1 MDELAGRVAVVT
13 GAAGGIGLELAA
25 KLAGQGMRIVMSD
38 VDGGRLEAA
47 AAGLDGEVEAVVAN
61 VARPEDVDA
70 LAERAWARFGSVD
83 VLCNNAGV
91 TRPGLA
97 WELGVD
103 EWQWLLSVNILG
115 VVNGIRAFLPAMLER
130 GEPGHVVNTASIGG
144 LLPYGGIAA
153 YTATKYA
160 VVGLSESL
168 HLDLRA
174 AGAPIGVSV
183 LCPGPTETEFR
194 SHSRALHP
202 DGRAGDISGEYDG
215 VDRIPAAHAAALVV
229 DAIGSDRFWVLT
241 HPAYRDAIE
250 RRARGIVE
258 TDEVVGGDF
267 R

>member
-1 MDELAGRVAVVT
+1 MDDLAGRVAVVT
-13 GAAGGIGLELAA
+13 GAAGGIGLELASQ
-25 KLAGQGMRIVMSD
+25 LAAAGMRVVMSD
-38 VDGGRLEAA
+38 VDGERLEAA
-47 AAGLDGEVEAVVAN
+47 AAGVDGEVEAVVAD
-61 VARPEDVDA
+61 VADPAAVEA
-70 LAERAWARFGSVD
+70 LAERARARFGDVH

-91 TRPGLA
+91 TRPGPA
-97 WELGVD
+97 WELD
-103 EWQWLLSVNILG
+103 LAEWQWLLTVNVLG
-115 VVNGIRAFLPAMLER
+115 VVHGIRAFVPSMLER

-144 LLPYGGIAA
+144 LLPYAGIAA

-168 HLDLRA
+168 YLDLRN

-202 DGRAGDISGEYDG
+202 DGPAADVYGEYQG
-215 VDRIPAAHAAALVV
+215 VARIPAADAAALVV
-229 DAIGSDRFWVLT
+229 DAIRSGRFWVLT

-258 TDEVVGGDF
+258 TDEVVAGDF

>member
-1 MDELAGRVAVVT
+1 MDDLAGRVAVVT
-13 GAAGGIGLELAA
+13 GAAGGIGLELASQ
-25 KLAGQGMRIVMSD
+25 LAAARMRVVMSD
-38 VDGGRLEAA
+38 VDGERLEAA
-47 AAGLDGEVEAVVAN
+47 AAGVDGEVEAVVAD
-61 VARPEDVDA
+61 VADPAAVEA
-70 LAERAWARFGSVD
+70 LAERARARFGDVH

-91 TRPGLA
+91 TRPGPAWGLDLA
-97 WELGVD
+97 
-103 EWQWLLSVNILG
+103 EWQWLLTVNVLG
-115 VVNGIRAFLPAMLER
+115 VVHGISAFVPSMLER

-144 LLPYGGIAA
+144 LLPYAGIAA

-168 HLDLRA
+168 YLDLRN

-202 DGRAGDISGEYDG
+202 DGPAADVYGEYQG
-215 VDRIPAAHAAALVV
+215 VARIPAADAAALVV
-229 DAIGSDRFWVLT
+229 DAIRSGRFWVLT

-258 TDEVVGGDF
+258 TDEVVAGDF

>member
-1 MDELAGRVAVVT
+1 MDDLAGRVALVT

-25 KLAGQGMRIVMSD
+25 QLAAAGMRVVMSD
-38 VDGGRLEAA
+38 VDQERLEAA
-47 AAGLDGEVEAVVAN
+47 AATVDGEVEAVAAD
-61 VARPEDVDA
+61 VARPADVDA
-70 LAERAWARFGSVD
+70 LAERARTRFGSVH

-91 TRPGLA
+91 TRPGSA

-103 EWQWLLSVNILG
+103 EWQWLLSVNVLG
-115 VVNGIRAFLPAMLER
+115 VVNGIRAFVPSMLER

-144 LLPYGGIAA
+144 LLPYAGIAA

-174 AGAPIGVSV
+174 IGAPIGVSV

-194 SHSRALHP
+194 AHSRELHP
-202 DGRAGDISGEYDG
+202 DGPAADVDGEYVG
-215 VDRIPAAHAAALVV
+215 VARIPAADAAALVV
-229 DAIGSDRFWVLT
+229 DAIRSDRFWVLT
-241 HPAYRDAIE
+241 HPGYREAIE

-258 TDEVVGGDF
+258 TDDVVAGDF

>member
-1 MDELAGRVAVVT
+1 MDNLAGKVAVVT
-13 GAAGGIGLELAA
+13 GAAGGIGLELASQ
-25 KLAGQGMRIVMSD
+25 LAAAGMRVVMSD
-38 VDGGRLEAA
+38 VDGERLDAA
-47 AAGLDGEVEAVVAN
+47 AAGVDGEVDAVAAN
-61 VARPEDVDA
+61 VARPGDVEA
-70 LAERAWARFGSVD
+70 LAERARARFGSVN

-91 TRPGLA
+91 TRPGPA
-97 WELGVD
+97 WELDLD

-115 VVNGIRAFLPAMLER
+115 VVNGLRAFLPAMLER
-130 GEPGHVVNTASIGG
+130 GEPGHLVNTASIGG

-174 AGAPIGVSV
+174 AGSPIGVSV

-202 DGRAGDISGEYDG
+202 DGPAGHVSGEYDG
-215 VDRIPAAHAAALVV
+215 VDRIPAADAAALVV

-258 TDEVVGGDF
+258 TDEVVPGDF

>member
-1 MDELAGRVAVVT
+1 MDDLRGRVAVIT

-25 KLAGQGMRIVMSD
+25 QLVGAGMRVVMSD
-38 VDGGRLEAA
+38 VDGARLEAA
-47 AAGLDGEVEAVVAN
+47 AAGVDGDVEAVTAN
-61 VARPEDVDA
+61 VARPSDVET
-70 LAERAWARFGSVD
+70 LAARARARFGNVH

-91 TRPGLA
+91 TRPGPA
-97 WELGVD
+97 WEVDLD
-103 EWQWLLSVNILG
+103 EWDWLVSVNLLG
-115 VVNGIRAFLPAMLER
+115 VVHGIRSFLPSMLEH

-144 LLPYGGIAA
+144 LLPYAGIAA

-174 AGAPIGVSV
+174 AGAQVGVSV

-202 DGRAGDISGEYDG
+202 DGPAGEVTGEYEG
-215 VDRIPAAHAAALVV
+215 IARIPAADAAGLVV
-229 DAIGSDRFWVLT
+229 DAIRSDRFWVLT

-258 TDEVVGGDF
+258 TDEVVAGDF